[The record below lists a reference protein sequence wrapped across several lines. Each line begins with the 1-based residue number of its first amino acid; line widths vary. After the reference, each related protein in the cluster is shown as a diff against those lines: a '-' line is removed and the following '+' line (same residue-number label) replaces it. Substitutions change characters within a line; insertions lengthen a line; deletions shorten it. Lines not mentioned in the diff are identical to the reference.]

1 MTLTASPTLIYS
13 EGSAACAAYAQ
24 QAVVTVA
31 ASDPSGATVRSVR
44 WALGAQQGA
53 ATATGPTTWR
63 VGPIYSTHSGVATL
77 TVTVVAEDGAGN
89 TTTAT
94 TTVAVRQIAE
104 VCIG

>member
-1 MTLTASPTLIYS
+1 
-13 EGSAACAAYAQ
+13 
-24 QAVVTVA
+24 VVTVA